1 MKTLLYVISIA
12 ISFFSCQN
20 LYSQNYPK
28 ENVRLESDIWFG
40 LNAQISLKSKNDLTI
55 DSDSTLFYPSLGT
68 KNIFLIQVLGQHST
82 MEMTDVDYF
91 YQKSVYISYERLL
104 SQKWIGGASFRYC
117 ELNVNKTTLRGHLRH
132 YSSIKKIDLT
142 FWQQVAI
149 ERIVSN
155 NSFYDPVSRLR
166 FQFAANKYFSISKNN
181 PQKKLIGTL
190 SFELF
195 KEIQK
200 IQSRL
205 DGLKSY
211 LSEDKL
217 SNDQKKNIVLEMA
230 NLREDM
236 LRTSQGMQVI
246 EIGLRVEM
254 ITLEPFTMDSS
265 EVVRIGLD
273 NRLDLMNQR
282 GFVMDARR
290 LMEVRSN
297 SLEAV
302 LNVVVDGDVS
312 TPLGQNKP
320 LDFSSSRAG
329 FRAGVE
335 FTAPLSLVQERNAY
349 RESQIDYQ
357 RQRRTFMAAE
367 DATKFEVRRSWR
379 QLTVLRQNFETS
391 RVQIRLAALQ
401 YDNAV
406 ESTSDPKKAGG
417 NQGNT
422 QGLNLL
428 NALRTVLTAQN
439 SLISNWV
446 NYEQNRLNIYRDMGI
461 MEIDENGIWKDD
473 FYQHRAGRTRPTH
486 EHRQPPPGPAETR
499 VSADEA
505 IRQVVFRPA
514 AELNSIATDNEN

>member
-200 IQSRL
+200 IHPNSERRFFQEQRIQTEWFFPVHKSIYL
-205 DGLKSY
+205 GVFAGLHTKQFIA
-211 LSEDKL
+211 LAQFGINGEELKPTRNL
-217 SNDQKKNIVLEMA
+217 NQQTPVFGINAILTLGKN
-230 NLREDM
+230 N
-236 LRTSQGMQVI
+236 T
-246 EIGLRVEM
+246 
-254 ITLEPFTMDSS
+254 P
-265 EVVRIGLD
+265 
-273 NRLDLMNQR
+273 N
-282 GFVMDARR
+282 RR
-290 LMEVRSN
+290 LWIE
-297 SLEAV
+297 
-302 LNVVVDGDVS
+302 
-312 TPLGQNKP
+312 
-320 LDFSSSRAG
+320 
-329 FRAGVE
+329 
-335 FTAPLSLVQERNAY
+335 
-349 RESQIDYQ
+349 
-357 RQRRTFMAAE
+357 
-367 DATKFEVRRSWR
+367 
-379 QLTVLRQNFETS
+379 
-391 RVQIRLAALQ
+391 
-401 YDNAV
+401 
-406 ESTSDPKKAGG
+406 
-417 NQGNT
+417 
-422 QGLNLL
+422 
-428 NALRTVLTAQN
+428 
-439 SLISNWV
+439 
-446 NYEQNRLNIYRDMGI
+446 
-461 MEIDENGIWKDD
+461 
-473 FYQHRAGRTRPTH
+473 
-486 EHRQPPPGPAETR
+486 
-499 VSADEA
+499 
-505 IRQVVFRPA
+505 
-514 AELNSIATDNEN
+514 